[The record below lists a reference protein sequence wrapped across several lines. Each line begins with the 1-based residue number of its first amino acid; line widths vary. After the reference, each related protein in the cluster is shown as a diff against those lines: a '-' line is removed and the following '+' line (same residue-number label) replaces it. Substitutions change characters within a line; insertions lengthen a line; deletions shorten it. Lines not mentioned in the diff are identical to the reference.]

1 MITITP
7 STNFTKS
14 TIHPN
19 FQMHHTTR
27 EPTYTVRPNINISLI
42 QLTEKIKLKI
52 IQYSVNISVVNE
64 QGNVIWLY
72 IDR

>member
-1 MITITP
+1 
-7 STNFTKS
+7 
-14 TIHPN
+14 
-19 FQMHHTTR
+19 MHHTTR